1 MSGLESRVPF
11 ETQPAELETAPAPL
25 EMRPG
30 RGVSLFWRT
39 FFFLSVLLV
48 GCIIAWLQ
56 TFRALEYEPRALQSA
71 QQLASLV
78 NLSRA
83 ALVHSDSI
91 ARVSL
96 IKTLADEEGLRIAP
110 REPADTFKFYNGD
123 SLSRN
128 VSARLSARLGPD
140 TVVAREV
147 NGTAGLW
154 IGFSIDGDP
163 YWLLTDPSRIGPV
176 AGTTWLIWLGT
187 AALLSLTGAAVIA
200 RLINHPLKKLS
211 FAASRVREGDFDSS
225 QLNEAVATSEIR
237 EVNIG
242 FNRMAQ
248 RLSKIEQDR
257 ALMLAGISH
266 DLRTPLSRLRL
277 ETEMSVS
284 DEQAREHMAADIEQV
299 NAIIDKFL
307 DYARPDN
314 IQLERVNL
322 NQSVDA
328 ATFALGSDPSVQ
340 ITTSIPPDTMV
351 LGDAVELQ
359 RVLSNLLEN
368 AQRYGRDAVTG
379 TVKIDIAAREKDDS
393 VLIKLRDHGQGVS
406 PEMLTQLTQP
416 FFRGDESRTSATGT
430 GLGLAI
436 VERAITRMGG
446 RFALANSSTGGLS
459 AHMKLNKAPAAGK
472 ASAPKAQAQA
482 KPAAPSEP
490 ADVLA
495 SNTTARASMESS

>member
-1 MSGLESRVPF
+1 MSDESRVPF
-11 ETQPAELETAPAPL
+11 ETQPTTLETVPAPL
-25 EMRPG
+25 EIRPP
-30 RGVSLFWRT
+30 RGFSLFWRT
-39 FFFLSVLLV
+39 FFFLALLLV
-48 GCIIAWLQ
+48 GCIVAWLQ

-96 IKTLADEEGLRIAP
+96 VKTLADEEGLRIAP
-110 REPADTFKFYNGD
+110 REPSDTYRLYDAD

-128 VSARLSARLGPD
+128 VSERLRLRLGTD

-147 NGTAGLW
+147 NGTQGLW
-154 IGFSIDGDP
+154 IGFTIDGDP

-187 AALLSLTGAAVIA
+187 AALLSLAGAALIA

-211 FAASRVREGDFDSS
+211 FAASRVREGDFNAS

-266 DLRTPLSRLRL
+266 DLRTPLARLRL
-277 ETEMSVS
+277 ETELSVA
-284 DEQAREHMAADIEQV
+284 DPQAREHMAADIEQV

-307 DYARPDN
+307 DYARPDHL
-314 IQLERVNL
+314 QPQEVSL
-322 NQSVDA
+322 NQVVDA
-328 ATFALGSDPSVQ
+328 AVFALGSDPNTRVS
-340 ITTSIPPDTMV
+340 INIPPETIVM
-351 LGDAVELQ
+351 GDAVELQ
-359 RVLSNLLEN
+359 RVFSNLLEN
-368 AQRYGRDAVTG
+368 AQRYGKDPETG
-379 TVKIDIAAREKDDS
+379 IARVEIAAKAKDDC
-393 VLIKLRDHGQGVS
+393 VLVKLRDHGQGVV
-406 PEMLTQLTQP
+406 PDMLEQLTQP
-416 FFRGDESRTSATGT
+416 FFRGDASRTSATGT

-436 VERAITRMGG
+436 VDRAIARMGG
-446 RFALANSSTGGLS
+446 RFALANSSTGGLA
-459 AHMKLNKAPAAGK
+459 AHMKLVKAA
-472 ASAPKAQAQA
+472 
-482 KPAAPSEP
+482 
-490 ADVLA
+490 
-495 SNTTARASMESS
+495 T

>member
-1 MSGLESRVPF
+1 MSDESRVPF
-11 ETQPAELETAPAPL
+11 ETQPTALETAPAPL
-25 EMRPG
+25 EIRPR

-39 FFFLSVLLV
+39 FFFLAVLLV

-96 IKTLADEEGLRIAP
+96 VKTLADEEGLRIAP
-110 REPADTFKFYNGD
+110 REPSDTYRLYDVD

-128 VSARLSARLGPD
+128 VSERLRLRLGTD

-147 NGTAGLW
+147 NGTPGLW
-154 IGFSIDGDP
+154 IGFTIDGDP

-187 AALLSLTGAAVIA
+187 AALLSLAGAALIA

-211 FAASRVREGDFDSS
+211 FAASRVREGDFNAS

-266 DLRTPLSRLRL
+266 DLRTPLARLRL
-277 ETEMSVS
+277 ETELSVA
-284 DEQAREHMAADIEQV
+284 DPQAREHMAADIEQV

-307 DYARPDN
+307 DYARPDHL
-314 IQLERVNL
+314 QPQEVSL
-322 NQSVDA
+322 NQVVDA
-328 ATFALGSDPSVQ
+328 AVFALGADANTRVSVN
-340 ITTSIPPDTMV
+340 IPPDTIVM
-351 LGDAVELQ
+351 GDAVELQ
-359 RVLSNLLEN
+359 RVFSNLLEN
-368 AQRYGRDAVTG
+368 AQRYGKDPETG
-379 TVKIDIAAREKDDS
+379 IARVEIAAKAKDDF
-393 VLIKLRDHGQGVS
+393 VLVKLRDHGQGVA
-406 PEMLTQLTQP
+406 PEMLEQLTQP
-416 FFRGDESRTSATGT
+416 FFRGDVSRTSATGT

-436 VERAITRMGG
+436 VDRAIARMGG
-446 RFALANSSTGGLS
+446 RFALANSSTGGLA
-459 AHMKLNKAPAAGK
+459 AHMKLVKAAA
-472 ASAPKAQAQA
+472 
-482 KPAAPSEP
+482 
-490 ADVLA
+490 
-495 SNTTARASMESS
+495 

>member
-1 MSGLESRVPF
+1 MPDQASNASP
-11 ETQPAELETAPAPL
+11 ETQPPDLEAAPAPL

-39 FFFLSVLLV
+39 FFFLSLLLV
-48 GCIIAWLQ
+48 GCIVAWLQ

-96 IKTLADEEGLRIAP
+96 IKALADEEGLRIAP
-110 REPADTFKFYNGD
+110 REPSDIYRLYDFD

-128 VSARLSARLGPD
+128 VSARLQTRLGPD

-147 NGTAGLW
+147 NGKIGLW
-154 IGFSIDGDP
+154 IGFSIDEDP
-163 YWLLTDPSRIGPV
+163 YWLLTDPSRIGSV
-176 AGTTWLIWLGT
+176 AGTTWLIWLGI
-187 AALLSLTGAAVIA
+187 AALISLTGAAVIT

-211 FAASRVREGDFDSS
+211 FAASRVRDGDFNSS

-266 DLRTPLSRLRL
+266 DLRTPLARLRL
-277 ETEMSVS
+277 ETEMSVA
-284 DEQAREHMAADIEQV
+284 DEQAREHMAADIDQV

-314 IQLERVNL
+314 LQPDRVNL
-322 NQSVDA
+322 NQIVDA
-328 ATFALGSDPSVQ
+328 ATFALGADRATVV
-340 ITTSIPPDTMV
+340 TTSIPPDTFV

-359 RVLSNLLEN
+359 RVFANLLEN
-368 AQRYGRDAVTG
+368 AQRYGKDPATG
-379 TVKIDIAAREKDDS
+379 TVKVDIAAKEKDDT
-393 VLIKLRDHGQGVS
+393 VLIKLRDHGPGVS
-406 PEMLTQLTQP
+406 PEMLGQLTQP
-416 FFRGDESRTSATGT
+416 FFRGDASRSAATGT
-430 GLGLAI
+430 GLGLSI
-436 VERAITRMGG
+436 VERALIRMGG
-446 RFALANSSTGGLS
+446 RFVLANSSTGGLS
-459 AHMKLNKAPAAGK
+459 AHMKLRKAPPLG
-472 ASAPKAQAQA
+472 
-482 KPAAPSEP
+482 
-490 ADVLA
+490 
-495 SNTTARASMESS
+495 